1 MDKTLLIGFKGKNN
15 ASKMLVEHISSEHVL
30 ITNSF
35 EGLKRDIDAISSGYD
50 RVFLFGVDKKLTS
63 SVRIEMCAQKEGEQ
77 ICSVLDLNKITE
89 NLKKAGIETHIS
101 EKPTAYLCNDAYW
114 HLLRKYSGRAV
125 LIHIPTIKHMNE
137 TLSNKIKLALTGGPE
152 D

>member
-30 ITNSF
+30 LTNSF
-35 EGLKRDIDAISSGYD
+35 AGLKRDIDAISSGYD
-50 RVFLFGVDKKLTS
+50 RVLLFGVDKKLTS
-63 SVRIEMCAQKEGEQ
+63 SVRIEMCAQKDGEK
-77 ICSVLDLNKITE
+77 ICSVLDLNKISD
-89 NLKKAGIETHIS
+89 NLKKAGIEPSIS
-101 EKPTAYLCNDAYW
+101 EKPTAYLCNEAYL

-125 LIHIPTIKHMNE
+125 LIHIPPIKHMNE